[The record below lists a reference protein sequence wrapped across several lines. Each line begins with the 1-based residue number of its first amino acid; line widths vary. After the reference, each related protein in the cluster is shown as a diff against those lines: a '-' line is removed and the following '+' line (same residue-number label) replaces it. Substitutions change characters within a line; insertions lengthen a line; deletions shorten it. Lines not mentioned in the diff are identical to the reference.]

1 MGQKITPKD
10 SFAGSGSCTQA
21 NHSVLQPPQG
31 AGTNLPNGTQLS
43 PNDDRP
49 IRTQTGMP
57 SPSRDPQ
64 IPPGTPTPTPPR
76 SAEPSGENM
85 RVFGIELSASQK
97 SDLGFGLEG
106 LTPME
111 RFLKGSPR
119 AFLG

>member
-1 MGQKITPKD
+1 MGQETAPKD
-10 SFAGSGSCTQA
+10 LFAGSGSCPQA
-21 NHSVLQPPQG
+21 NNGVLQPPQG
-31 AGTNLPNGTQLS
+31 AGTNVPTGTQPS

-57 SPSRDPQ
+57 SRDPQ
-64 IPPGTPTPTPPR
+64 IPPGTGTPTPPR

-85 RVFGIELSASQK
+85 QVFGIELSASQK

-111 RFLKGSPR
+111 RFLKESPST
-119 AFLG
+119 FLG